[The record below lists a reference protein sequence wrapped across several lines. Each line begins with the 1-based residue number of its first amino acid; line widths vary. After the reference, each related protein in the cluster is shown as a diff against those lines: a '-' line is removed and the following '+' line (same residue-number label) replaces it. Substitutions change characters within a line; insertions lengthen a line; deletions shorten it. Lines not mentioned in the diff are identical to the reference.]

1 MNITLQNLGRRY
13 NREWI
18 FRHIDYT
25 FSFGKKYAILGPNG
39 SGKSTLLKVIS
50 GSLTP
55 SEGSLV
61 YQNQSQRDITVEE
74 IYGELTIA
82 APYVELIEEFTLKE
96 MLEFHF
102 KFKSYLQGYN
112 LHEVIALLQLEKAI
126 DKEIRFF
133 SSGMKQRVKL
143 VLACCSMGGI
153 VLLDEPT
160 SNLDLAGEAW
170 YLSLIEKTIH
180 ENRILIVASNQ
191 EKEYPFCDAFLHIL
205 SYK

>member
-61 YQNQSQRDITVEE
+61 YQNQSQRDITVED